1 MTAEIP
7 RRSFLR
13 LAAATAVAGGLP
25 VMQGGR
31 PAYAQPASPA
41 EWEPDAVLEELR
53 AGNVRYLARHSGI
66 PVGVSRREDFAW
78 GQAPRAVVL
87 TCSDSRV
94 HPDDI
99 FDQSRG
105 DLFIVRVAGNGVNED
120 GLASVEYATAVLGA
134 RAVVVL
140 GHSHCGAVEEAKG
153 QPGAKLEDAI
163 AANARLTAQ
172 ELESSPPFISKAVDK
187 GQVKVVAGVYDLK
200 NGHVDF
206 FG

>member
-1 MTAEIP
+1 M
-7 RRSFLR
+7 LR
-13 LAAATAVAGGLP
+13 LSRSRPGDPVNEVDKVGQKFGSLHEPSMSQDFVEMRVSVEEMKDWLP
-25 VMQGGR
+25 SYDER
-31 PAYAQPASPA
+31 
-41 EWEPDAVLEELR
+41 R
-53 AGNVRYLARHSGI
+53 AILAR
-66 PVGVSRREDFAW
+66 
-78 GQAPRAVVL
+78 
-87 TCSDSRV
+87 
-94 HPDDI
+94 
-99 FDQSRG
+99 
-105 DLFIVRVAGNGVNED
+105 D